1 MKGTQL
7 ELPSEGPKTKI
18 EAVRNESDIFDSLR
32 AGVLLNANL
41 KQVRSV
47 LEHSLLDRDRCAA
60 LADAVRKYQQA
71 AVPTSLEPPGFEQAA
86 ASAYLVAIQHASY
99 YFSVE
104 EVEVVCRQLEA
115 NLLVLKEVS
124 ERTLLLEAA
133 VHSRIGGE
141 FKAIVLRD
149 AGGLEHVRSH
159 FERVEVLET
168 RKADT
173 LPASSRLRGED
184 DGEEAGDI
192 LPCATW
198 SGNTNPSCGSDR
210 FERDVAR
217 VLEMFERGQNA
228 VECLAALPH
237 HSPEI
242 VQSSFEH
249 LRQKLHV
256 LVTAYAQDH
265 LTSEQAVKVQYPLW
279 RASFYPLAVLFEC
292 WSRSTGIPAVFYT
305 DTFASLVT
313 SMLHKEIGADVAG
326 FRSRSRYWCC
336 GTAQPGGGKTPA
348 LEPMLRM
355 LQGCMKELP
364 HFAAGSPADAFHV
377 VEPMTHAA
385 AIAKLRDTEG
395 YGLIAERVPG
405 SPDRRPLP
413 HWFHLARHFQ
423 ARPWPGM
430 ERGGVP
436 RLRWGIMPRMS
447 TCSLELG
454 CSSRPVSL
462 AVRRGAS
469 HSYL

>member
-1 MKGTQL
+1 
-7 ELPSEGPKTKI
+7 
-18 EAVRNESDIFDSLR
+18 
-32 AGVLLNANL
+32 
-41 KQVRSV
+41 
-47 LEHSLLDRDRCAA
+47 
-60 LADAVRKYQQA
+60 
-71 AVPTSLEPPGFEQAA
+71 
-86 ASAYLVAIQHASY
+86 
-99 YFSVE
+99 
-104 EVEVVCRQLEA
+104 
-115 NLLVLKEVS
+115 
-124 ERTLLLEAA
+124 
-133 VHSRIGGE
+133 
-141 FKAIVLRD
+141 
-149 AGGLEHVRSH
+149 
-159 FERVEVLET
+159 
-168 RKADT
+168 
-173 LPASSRLRGED
+173 
-184 DGEEAGDI
+184 
-192 LPCATW
+192 
-198 SGNTNPSCGSDR
+198 
-210 FERDVAR
+210 
-217 VLEMFERGQNA
+217 MFERGQNA

-395 YGLIAERVPG
+395 YGLIAAGE
-405 SPDRRPLP
+405 
-413 HWFHLARHFQ
+413 
-423 ARPWPGM
+423 
-430 ERGGVP
+430 GG
-436 RLRWGIMPRMS
+436 
-447 TCSLELG
+447 
-454 CSSRPVSL
+454 PVLSSL
-462 AVRRGAS
+462 AQQRDLDAE
-469 HSYL
+469 HAH